1 MSSDLTSSVVARMST
16 DFVLSS
22 HLPDIRWLTGF
33 AGSAATMLVSR
44 SERVVHLFVDGRY
57 TDQAASD
64 SVNARMATVVHRV
77 MNSQTVVA
85 SVAEK
90 VSGAVSG
97 AMSRVVVGVDERQV
111 THAQWK
117 LWDAAFAMVDAPSI
131 FETTRRVKDDTE
143 LARIAEAAAIA
154 DRALSSVVADGLCG
168 RTEQEVQMRLE
179 WLMRSDG
186 ADDVAFP
193 TIVATGAAAAHP
205 HHRPTDTEIVDGD
218 MVVIDMGAMVDG
230 YRSDMTR
237 TVAVGAVSDELQ
249 EMFALVRSAQ
259 EKAKSLVAV
268 GVAGREIDAAARS
281 TFEAAGVADEFVH
294 GTGHGVGLEIHEKP
308 ILGPSC
314 DTTLLDGEVVTV
326 EPGLYRKGVGGV
338 RIEDLVVVTGGSSRT
353 LTLTSKELSCPRSAR
368 MI

>member
-1 MSSDLTSSVVARMST
+1 MSQNLTSSVVARMST
-16 DFVLSS
+16 DFVLST

-33 AGSAATMLVSR
+33 TGSAATMLVSKPG
-44 SERVVHLFVDGRY
+44 RVVHLFVDGRY
-57 TDQAASD
+57 VDQAGSD
-64 SVNARMATVVHRV
+64 SVNARMETVVHRV
-77 MNSQTVVA
+77 ANGQAVVA
-85 SVAEK
+85 AVAHE
-90 VSGAVSG
+90 VSNATSGA
-97 AMSRVVVGVDERQV
+97 AVGVDERQV

-117 LWDAAFAMVDAPSI
+117 AWDAAFTVVGVPSV
-131 FETTRRVKDDTE
+131 FETTRRVKDESE
-143 LARIAEAAAIA
+143 LSRIAEAAAIA

-168 RTEQEVQMRLE
+168 RTEHEVQMRLE
-179 WLMRSDG
+179 WLMRNDG

-193 TIVATGAAAAHP
+193 TIVATGVAAAHP
-205 HHRPTDTEIVDGD
+205 HHRPTATEIVDGD
-218 MVVIDMGAMVDG
+218 MVVIDMGAMIDG

-237 TVAVGAVSDELQ
+237 TIAVGSVSDELWQ
-249 EMFALVRSAQ
+249 MFELVRSAQ
-259 EKAKSLVAV
+259 EEAKSRV
-268 GVAGREIDAAARS
+268 GVGVPGREIDAAARS
-281 TFEAAGVADEFVH
+281 VFEVAGVADEFVH
-294 GTGHGVGLEIHEKP
+294 GTGHGVGLEIHENP